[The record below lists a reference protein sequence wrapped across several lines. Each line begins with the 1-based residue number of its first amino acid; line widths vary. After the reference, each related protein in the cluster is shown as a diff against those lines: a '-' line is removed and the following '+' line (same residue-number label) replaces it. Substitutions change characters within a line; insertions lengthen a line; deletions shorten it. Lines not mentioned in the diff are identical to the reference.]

1 MQKKWSEST
10 KVAPEGNLMNVT
22 ADELEKEMG
31 AMANGEGIRIG
42 WGALITLMVILLSG
56 VIGYNY
62 SQDGDMQREIKGI
75 NKEKLDRN
83 EYYLNHKDLENE
95 LKVWAKELSVSV
107 KEMAMQHQIQ
117 MTELQK
123 VFIDHMRE
131 EKVEPNHKKG
141 G

>member
-1 MQKKWSEST
+1 
-10 KVAPEGNLMNVT
+10 MNIPT
-22 ADELEKEMG
+22 DEIEKEMG

-107 KEMAMQHQIQ
+107 KEMATQHQLQ

-123 VFIDHMRE
+123 VFLDHMRQ
-131 EKVEPNHKKG
+131 EKEEPNHKQIR
-141 G
+141 

>member
-1 MQKKWSEST
+1 
-10 KVAPEGNLMNVT
+10 MNIPT
-22 ADELEKEMG
+22 DEIEKEMG

-107 KEMAMQHQIQ
+107 KEMAMQHQLQ

-123 VFIDHMRE
+123 VFLDHMRQ
-131 EKVEPNHKKG
+131 EKEEPNHKQIR
-141 G
+141 